1 MSDPTAGMVPLTT
14 VVTVGGA
21 ILGAMSAAIVWLARA
36 LVSAHKDRVASI
48 EAMQAARE
56 AESAAAKAAYDARVE
71 KHIEDVRAAGSVLAE
86 HQRNTLPL
94 ISELAA
100 HFQLANTRAAARH
113 RREDDGSDPPSRPST
128 EDTLTQ
134 IRRLA
139 EKGGT

>member
-1 MSDPTAGMVPLTT
+1 MSDPTAVMVPLTT
-14 VVTVGGA
+14 AIVVFGS
-21 ILGAMSAAIVWLARA
+21 ILGPMAAAVAWLARA
-36 LVSAHKDRVASI
+36 LVAAHKERVASI
-48 EAMQAARE
+48 EIAQAARE

-113 RREDDGSDPPSRPST
+113 RREDEGSDPPRSSST

-134 IRRLA
+134 IRKLA
-139 EKGGT
+139 ERGGA